1 MIREGR
7 REDSLILANMAKNI
21 WNNENINELEE
32 EFIEMANNKD
42 ESTFIKF
49 IDNEPVGFANVGL
62 RYDYVEGTETS
73 PVGYLEGIYV
83 EEEFRRRGFA
93 GDLVK
98 FCEKWSKEK
107 GCQEFASDCLL
118 ENEES
123 YKFHLAIGFMEANRI
138 ICFKKSL

>member
-7 REDSLILANMAKNI
+7 REDSLILAKMAKNI
-21 WNNENINELEE
+21 WDNETINELEK
-32 EFIEMANNKD
+32 EFIEIANNKD
-42 ESTFIKF
+42 TSTFIKF
-49 IDNEPVGFANVGL
+49 VDDKPVGFANVCL